1 MEFGFREEVQLY
13 FFGNLMLSPL
23 ADHLGIC
30 TYFTCGALKADCL
43 GIYIYSLKW
52 IFDFLHGIL
61 QLDIGD
67 LFYIWTL
74 KIFYI
79 WRLEIYFYI
88 WRLEIYFYMDSK
100 FVSKFLWFLNL
111 FGELGFEV
119 DLALQLR
126 SEQHRTLREL
136 SILISRSYS

>member
-1 MEFGFREEVQLY
+1 MEFGFREEVQFY

-74 KIFYI
+74 KIFLH
-79 WRLEIYFYI
+79 LEIGDLFLH
-88 WRLEIYFYMDSK
+88 LEIGDL
-100 FVSKFLWFLNL
+100 FLHGLT
-111 FGELGFEV
+111 ELQTEMAYNCF
-119 DLALQLR
+119 
-126 SEQHRTLREL
+126 
-136 SILISRSYS
+136 

>member
-119 DLALQLR
+119 
-126 SEQHRTLREL
+126 EL
-136 SILISRSYS
+136 PVLILCDSQPCIAIAK